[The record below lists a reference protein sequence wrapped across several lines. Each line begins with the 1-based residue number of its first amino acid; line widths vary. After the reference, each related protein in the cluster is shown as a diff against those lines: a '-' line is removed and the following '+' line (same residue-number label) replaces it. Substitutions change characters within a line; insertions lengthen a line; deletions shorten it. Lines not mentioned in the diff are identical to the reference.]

1 MEVLGNNMGQ
11 ILEHEFECDQCGRV
25 VSVIGVFGDVYHKLF
40 TCLRRKSE
48 VDKHDLESVDH
59 NPNN

>member
-1 MEVLGNNMGQ
+1 MGQ